1 MILTNVKGLAEIHRK
16 ITEEIEFLLEMD
28 IDSDRARNRITNA
41 KAFLDSA
48 EKIIEAEVKNED
60 DYKRDY

>member
-1 MILTNVKGLAEIHRK
+1 MILSNITGLAEIHRK
-16 ITEEIEFLLEMD
+16 VTEEIEFLLEMD

-41 KAFLDSA
+41 KALLDSA

-60 DYKRDY
+60 DFK

>member
-1 MILTNVKGLAEIHRK
+1 MILTNVKGLAEIHRE

-41 KAFLDSA
+41 KALLDSA

-60 DYKRDY
+60 GYK

>member
-1 MILTNVKGLAEIHRK
+1 MILSNVTGLAEIHRK

-41 KAFLDSA
+41 KALLDSA
-48 EKIIEAEVKNED
+48 EKIIEGAEVKNEV
-60 DYKRDY
+60 